1 MEEFGCQVMAW
12 GPLEEGKNNIFTNK
26 ILSEIG
32 AVHNKTA
39 AQAALRY
46 LLQLK
51 VIIIPKTS
59 EEMERILELDTES
72 AFLGIT
78 IVPKPQ
84 SLF

>member
-12 GPLEEGKNNIFTNK
+12 GPLAEGKNNIFNK
-26 ILSEIG
+26 NLSEID

-39 AQAALRY
+39 AQTALRY
-46 LLQLK
+46 LLQRK